1 MNSVNVKKKPE
12 EGYKEEGNSR
22 IVNLKERFLRDK
34 FFVDSERALLITE
47 SYKETE
53 GEPNVLLRAKGLK
66 KILENISTPIHDH
79 ELVVGSQNG
88 SSSRSANVFP
98 EMSGEWLEKELD
110 GLPNRSVD
118 PFQVP
123 DKVRKDLTEKVIPY
137 WKGKTMET
145 YLLNYLPP
153 ETKRQQLANHPAIF
167 GWCACRNGMGH
178 VILGFEN
185 VLKNGFNGIKAEA
198 EKKLQEM
205 DWSEPESVNKEFFYR
220 AVCIVCDAAVTFGR
234 RYAEK
239 ARELAQKEENEKRR
253 QELETIAEIC
263 TRVPGN
269 PPETFYEAI
278 QTMWFVS
285 LIAQIETNGVSIAP
299 GRFDQYMYPY
309 YLKDIKRGVT
319 EGEVLELIE
328 CYYIKLS
335 EMVILYDEEMATYIA
350 NFSMGQN
357 ITLGG
362 ITKDGKDATN
372 ELSYLCL
379 RAMREVSLIQPNLNV
394 RWHDGTPQDFALEV
408 ARTIRSTNAFP
419 EIMNDKVV
427 IPAILDRGITLEEAR
442 DWALVGC
449 IEVSIPGGKMSGLL
463 IGVISAPKIM
473 ELALNNGKCRIC
485 GNQMGPKTGDPK
497 TFSKF
502 DDILEAMREQWKF
515 FAKQAYVLI
524 QAEEIVHSKFMQI
537 PFASA
542 TMYDC
547 LESGKDMSEGGC
559 RYNIWNPTFSTGVGT
574 IADSLAAI
582 KKYVFDEKK
591 ITMSEYIDALDK
603 NFEGKDE
610 LLRMI
615 AKAPKFGN
623 DDDYVDSIIQR
634 VVNIYYDEVLKYK
647 KDFRGSKCLPTWPGI
662 SSITQNIPL
671 GHATGATPDGRLSGT
686 PVSED
691 MSPTQGKDTSGV
703 TASMRSVAK
712 IDTTRAA
719 GGVIYNLKIS
729 PSALKGEENL
739 KRFVD
744 LNRAYMDEGGQQVQ
758 YNIISTDTLRAAQKD
773 PEKYKF
779 LLVRVAGYSALFV
792 ELSREVQ
799 DDIISR
805 YEHSSI

>member
-12 EGYKEEGNSR
+12 EGYKEEVSSR
-22 IVNLKERFLRDK
+22 ILNLKERFLRDK

-53 GEPNVLLRAKGLK
+53 GEPNVLRRAKGLK
-66 KILENISTPIHDH
+66 KILESISTPIHDH

-88 SSSRSANVFP
+88 SSPRSANFFP
-98 EMSGEWLEKELD
+98 EMSVEWFEKEVD

-118 PFQVP
+118 PFQVT

-145 YLLNYLPP
+145 YLLNHLPP
-153 ETKRQQLANHPAIF
+153 ETKRQQLIDHPAIF
-167 GWCACRNGMGH
+167 GWCACRNGIGH
-178 VILGFEN
+178 IALGFEN
-185 VLKNGFNGIKAEA
+185 VLKKGFNGIKAEA

-205 DWSEPESVNKEFFYR
+205 DWSNPESVNKEFFYR
-220 AVCIVCDAAVTFGR
+220 AICIVCDAAVTFGR

-269 PPETFYEAI
+269 PPETFYEAT

-285 LIAQIETNGVSIAP
+285 LIAQLETNGVSVTP

-319 EGEVLELIE
+319 EEEILELIE

-350 NFSMGQN
+350 NFSMGEN

-379 RAMREVSLIQPNLNV
+379 RAMRDVSLIQPNLSV

-408 ARTIRSTNAFP
+408 AKTIRSTHAFP
-419 EIMNDKVV
+419 EIMNDKVY
-427 IPAILDRGITLEEAR
+427 IPAIVDRGVPLKEAR
-442 DWALVGC
+442 GWIPVGC
-449 IEVSIPGGKMSGLL
+449 VEVAIPGKTGGLFMVPICTAKCL
-463 IGVISAPKIM
+463 

-497 TFSKF
+497 AFSKF
-502 DDILEAMREQWKF
+502 DDILEAIREQYKF
-515 FAKQAYVLI
+515 FIKQAYILV
-524 QAEEIVHSKFMQI
+524 QAEEIVHSKIMQI

-542 TMYDC
+542 TMDDC
-547 LESGKDMSEGGC
+547 IEVGKDMTEGGC
-559 RYNIWNPTFSTGVGT
+559 RYNEHQPWTNGIGT

-591 ITMSEYIDALDK
+591 ITMAEYIDALDK

-610 LLRMI
+610 LLHMI
-615 AKAPKFGN
+615 GKAPKFGN

-634 VVNIYYDEVLKYK
+634 VVNIYIDETEKYK
-647 KDFRGSKCLPTWPGI
+647 KDFRGGRLNCSSWIAIGGI
-662 SSITQNIPL
+662 TSNVPF
-671 GHATGATPDGRLSGT
+671 GHGVGATPNGRLSGT
-686 PVSED
+686 PISED
-691 MSPTQGKDTSGV
+691 ASPTQGADTSGV

-712 IDTTRAA
+712 LDNTRMP
-719 GGVIYNLKIS
+719 GGQIYNLKIS
-729 PSALKGEENL
+729 PSALEGEENL
-739 KRFVD
+739 KRFVA
-744 LNRAYMDEGGQQVQ
+744 LNRAYIDEGGGQVQ

-805 YEHSSI
+805 YEHSSV